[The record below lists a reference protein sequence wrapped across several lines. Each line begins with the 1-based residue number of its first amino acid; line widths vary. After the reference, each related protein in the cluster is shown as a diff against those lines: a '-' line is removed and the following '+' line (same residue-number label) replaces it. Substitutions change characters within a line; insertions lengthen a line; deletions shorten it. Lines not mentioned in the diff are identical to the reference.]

1 MDDSLITGQ
10 GKEMKVS
17 DKVVQRLR
25 LLIEQSNMQVGARL
39 PAERKLCE
47 ELGVSRSSLR
57 EAIQQ
62 LVASGVLVSKVGA
75 GNYLQQ
81 LPANWSQNL
90 IVEPL
95 TNLMN
100 QDPEYRFDV
109 QEARMVLEGGTA
121 WYAAQRATAEDLANI
136 RQCFEQINHFQM
148 LGDDA
153 QSAIADAKFH
163 LAIAEASHNLVLIQ
177 MMRGLFDLLQYN
189 VMLGRRKVYTTP
201 RHFEQLHD
209 QHFQVMDAIER
220 QDPEAARK
228 AVCGHI
234 EFVVQRVRLIDE
246 EEARRQRA
254 SRLNRT

>member
-1 MDDSLITGQ
+1 
-10 GKEMKVS
+10 MKVS
-17 DKVVQRLR
+17 NKVVQSLR
-25 LLIEQSNMQVGARL
+25 LLIEKNNMQVGDRL

-81 LPANWSQNL
+81 LPVNWSHNL

-95 TNLMN
+95 TTLIN
-100 QDPEYRFDV
+100 QDPEYRTDV

-121 WYAAQRATAEDLANI
+121 WYAAQRATPEDLAKI
-136 RQCFEQINHFQM
+136 RHCFDQIHYFQTQ
-148 LGDDA
+148 GDDA
-153 QSAIADAKFH
+153 QSAIADANFH

-177 MMRGLFDLLQYN
+177 IMRGLFDLLQYN

-201 RHFEQLHD
+201 RHFELLYD

-234 EFVVQRVRLIDE
+234 EFVVQRVRMIDE

>member
-1 MDDSLITGQ
+1 
-10 GKEMKVS
+10 MKVS
-17 DKVVQRLR
+17 DKVVQSLR
-25 LLIEQSNMQVGARL
+25 NLIEKNHMQVGDRL

-47 ELGVSRSSLR
+47 QLGVSRSSLR
-57 EAIQQ
+57 EALQH
-62 LVASGVLVSKVGA
+62 LVSQGMLVSRVGA
-75 GNYLQQ
+75 GTYLQE
-81 LPANWSQNL
+81 LPNHWSQHN
-90 IVEPL
+90 IVQPL
-95 TNLMN
+95 SDLMN
-100 QDPEYRFDV
+100 VDPEYRTDV

-121 WYAAQRATAEDLANI
+121 WYAAQRATPEDIAKI
-136 RQCFEQINHFQM
+136 RHCFEQIQYFQM
-148 LGDDA
+148 QGDDA
-153 QSAIADAKFH
+153 QSAIADANFH

-177 MMRGLFDLLQYN
+177 MMRSIFDLLQYN

-201 RHFEQLHD
+201 RHFELLYD

-220 QDPEAARK
+220 QDPEAARQ

>member
-1 MDDSLITGQ
+1 
-10 GKEMKVS
+10 MKVS

-25 LLIEQSNMQVGARL
+25 ILIEQSNMQIGDRL
-39 PAERKLCE
+39 PAERKLSE
-47 ELGVSRSSLR
+47 QLSVSRSSLR

-62 LVASGVLVSKVGA
+62 LVTMGILQSKAGA
-75 GNYLQQ
+75 GTYLHQ
-81 LPANWSQNL
+81 LPANWSQDQ

-95 TNLMN
+95 SDLLS

-109 QEARMVLEGGTA
+109 QEARIVLEGGTA
-121 WYAAQRATAEDLANI
+121 WYAAQRATVEDKQKI
-136 RQCFEQINHFQM
+136 RKYFDQINHFQ
-148 LGDDA
+148 LQGDDA
-153 QSAIADAKFH
+153 QSAIADANFH

-177 MMRGLFDLLQYN
+177 MMRSLFDLLQYN

-201 RHFEQLHD
+201 RHFEKLHD
-209 QHFQVMDAIER
+209 QHFQVMDAIDR

-254 SRLNRT
+254 SRLNRM